1 VPPGAAKIAKIG
13 RSGSPRSVV
22 SLAAMSAAILCIG
35 TELTRGE
42 LQNTNATWLAE
53 ALTTIGFDVQEID
66 CVDDDRP
73 RIEAALGRL
82 SQAHE
87 VVVCT
92 GGLGPTTDDITT
104 ECAARL
110 AGVELVR
117 DEPSLELIRERLA
130 RFGRQMAVSNAK
142 QADFPR
148 GSRILP
154 NPNGTAP
161 GFELK
166 LNRALAYFMPG
177 VPFEMKAMFES
188 FIEPAILPLL
198 GDRHF
203 QVLLR
208 TYGLAESEVN
218 DRLGGIEAEFG
229 VLIGYRAT
237 LPEIEVKVLA
247 RAASVE
253 LAKERAEAGARAV
266 RERLGE
272 EAIFG
277 EGKTR
282 FPEALCL
289 LLQAKS
295 QTLALAESCTGGL
308 VSELLTAHSGS
319 SAVFRGGAVTYSNES
334 KIALLGVPAVLL
346 ARFGAVS
353 AEVARAMAEGARAA
367 FNSDLAL
374 ALTGIA
380 GPTGGS
386 ADKPVGLVHF
396 AVASASGVSDR
407 RVVFSGN
414 RDQVRRRAAF
424 AGLALVRRVAQH
436 GHEPA

>member
-1 VPPGAAKIAKIG
+1 
-13 RSGSPRSVV
+13 
-22 SLAAMSAAILCIG
+22 MSAAILCIG

-53 ALTTIGFDVQEID
+53 ALTTIGFDVQDID
-66 CVDDDRP
+66 CVDDDRA
-73 RIEAALGRL
+73 RIEAALTRL
-82 SQAHE
+82 SQAHQ
-87 VVVCT
+87 VVICT

-104 ECAARL
+104 ECAARV

-117 DEPSLELIRERLA
+117 DEPSLERIRERLT
-130 RFGRQMAVSNAK
+130 RFGRQMAPSNAK

-154 NPNGTAP
+154 NENGTAP

-166 LNRALAYFMPG
+166 LNRALVYCMPG

-188 FIEPAILPLL
+188 FIEPSILPLVSE
-198 GDRHF
+198 RHF

-208 TYGLAESEVN
+208 SFGLAESEVN
-218 DRLGGIEAEFG
+218 DRLPGIETEFD
-229 VLIGYRAT
+229 VVIGYRAT

-247 RAASVE
+247 RADSVE
-253 LAKERAEAGARAV
+253 LAKERAERGARAV
-266 RERLGE
+266 RERLGDE
-272 EAIFG
+272 VVFG
-277 EGKTR
+277 EGKAR
-282 FPEALCL
+282 FPEAVCA

-295 QTLALAESCTGGL
+295 QTLALAESCTGGM

-353 AEVARAMAEGARAA
+353 AEVARAMAEGARSA
-367 FNSDLAL
+367 FNADFAL

-386 ADKPVGLVHF
+386 PDKPVGLVHF

-436 GHEPA
+436 GHEPTA

>member
-1 VPPGAAKIAKIG
+1 
-13 RSGSPRSVV
+13 
-22 SLAAMSAAILCIG
+22 MSAAILCIG

-53 ALTTIGFDVQEID
+53 ALTTIGFEVQDID
-66 CVDDDRP
+66 CVDDDRG
-73 RIEAALGRL
+73 RIEAALARL
-82 SQAHE
+82 SQNHE

-117 DEPSLELIRERLA
+117 DEASLEAIRERLT
-130 RFGRQMAVSNAK
+130 RFNRTMAPSNAK

-148 GSRILP
+148 GARILP

-188 FIEPAILPLL
+188 FVQPAISPLL
-198 GDRHF
+198 SERHF

-208 TYGLAESEVN
+208 TYGLPESEVN
-218 DRLGGIEAEFG
+218 DRLAGIEAEFS
-229 VLIGYRAT
+229 VVIGYRAT

-247 RAASVE
+247 RAATLE
-253 LAKERAEAGARAV
+253 AAKERAERAAEAV
-266 RERLGE
+266 RERLGSE
-272 EAIFG
+272 VVFG
-277 EGKTR
+277 EGATR
-282 FPEALCL
+282 FPEAVCL
-289 LLQAKS
+289 LLQSKG

-353 AEVARAMAEGARAA
+353 AEVARAMAEGARGA
-367 FNSDLAL
+367 FNADYAL

-386 ADKPVGLVHF
+386 AEKPVGLVHF
-396 AVASASGVSDR
+396 AVASATGVSDR
-407 RVVFSGN
+407 RVVFTGN
-414 RDQVRRRAAF
+414 REQVRRRAAF
-424 AGLALVRRVAQH
+424 AGLALVRRVAQY

>member
-1 VPPGAAKIAKIG
+1 
-13 RSGSPRSVV
+13 
-22 SLAAMSAAILCIG
+22 MAAILCIG

-42 LQNTNATWLAE
+42 LVNTNATWLAE
-53 ALTTIGFDVQEID
+53 TLTTIGFEVLAID
-66 CVDDDRP
+66 CVDDDRG
-73 RIEAALGRL
+73 RIESALTRL
-82 SQAHE
+82 SLACD

-117 DEPSLELIRERLA
+117 DEPSLEAIRERLA
-130 RFGRQMAVSNAK
+130 RFGHQMALSNAK

-154 NPNGTAP
+154 NTNGTAP

-166 LNRALAYFMPG
+166 LNRAFAYFMPG
-177 VPFEMKAMFES
+177 VPFEMKAMFETHV
-188 FIEPAILPLL
+188 EPSIAPLVR
-198 GDRHF
+198 DRHF

-208 TYGLAESEVN
+208 TYGLPESEVN
-218 DRLGGIEAEFG
+218 DRLTGIEAEFD
-229 VLIGYRAT
+229 VVIGYRAT
-237 LPEIEVKVLA
+237 MPEIEVKVLA
-247 RAASVE
+247 RATSVS
-253 LAKERAEAGARAV
+253 AAQERAERAASAV
-266 RERLGE
+266 RKRLGE
-272 EAIFG
+272 DVIFG
-277 EGKTR
+277 EGKAR
-282 FPEALCL
+282 LPEAVCGL
-289 LLQAKS
+289 LSAQG

-308 VSELLTAHSGS
+308 VSEILTAHSGS
-319 SAVFRGGAVTYSNES
+319 SAVFRGGAVTYSNEA

-353 AEVARAMAEGARAA
+353 AEVARAMAEGARLA
-367 FNSDLAL
+367 FNADVAL

-386 ADKPVGLVHF
+386 EEKPVGLVHL
-396 AVASASGVSDR
+396 AVKSASGVSER
-407 RVVFSGN
+407 RVVFLGN

-424 AGLALVRRVAQH
+424 AGLALVRAVALH
-436 GHEPA
+436 GHQPPPI

>member
-1 VPPGAAKIAKIG
+1 
-13 RSGSPRSVV
+13 
-22 SLAAMSAAILCIG
+22 MSAAILCIG

-53 ALTTIGFDVQEID
+53 ALTTIGFDVQDIA
-66 CVDDDRP
+66 CVDDDRT
-73 RIEAALGRL
+73 RIEAALSRL
-82 SQAHE
+82 SQVHE
-87 VVVCT
+87 VLVCT

-117 DEPSLELIRERLA
+117 DRPSLELIRERLS
-130 RFGRQMAVSNAK
+130 RFGRQMAPSNAK

-148 GSRILP
+148 GCRILP
-154 NPNGTAP
+154 NANGTAP
-161 GFELK
+161 GFELQ
-166 LNRALAYFMPG
+166 LNRSLAFFMPG

-188 FIEPAILPLL
+188 FIEPAIVPLL
-198 GDRHF
+198 GDRHY

-208 TYGLAESEVN
+208 TFGLPESEVN
-218 DRLGGIEAEFG
+218 DRLAGIEAEFG
-229 VLIGYRAT
+229 VVIGYRAT

-247 RAASVE
+247 RADNVR
-253 LAKERAEAGARAV
+253 LAQERAERGARAV

-272 EAIFG
+272 EVVFA

-282 FPEALCL
+282 FPEAVCSQL
-289 LLQAKS
+289 LAKS

-353 AEVARAMAEGARAA
+353 AEVARAMAEGARLA
-367 FNSDLAL
+367 FSADIAL
-374 ALTGIA
+374 SLTGIA

-386 ADKPVGLVHF
+386 AEKPVGLVHY
-396 AVASASGVSDR
+396 AVATAAGVSDR
-407 RVVFSGN
+407 RTVFTGN
-414 RDQVRRRAAF
+414 RDQIRRRAAF

-436 GHEPA
+436 GHEPPPP